1 MLRASVCFT
10 STTISSTF
18 SKDDSFHPNVDLASF
33 LNGAYYYYEPIE
45 IVIVVALFERFVSFC
60 YNKWSEAMPS

>member
-18 SKDDSFHPNVDLASF
+18 SKDDSFHPNVDSASF

-45 IVIVVALFERFVSFC
+45 IVIVVA
-60 YNKWSEAMPS
+60 